1 MNTTVPTAPQAGD
14 VPQAIRDLLVPGT
27 KLLRRQLGGH
37 KAQLWH
43 VRAVVDDDCI
53 VFRRYDP
60 KLGWLYF
67 AVDIDEC
74 ASALANG
81 GLALK

>member
-1 MNTTVPTAPQAGD
+1 MNTPTAPQEGD
-14 VPQAIRDLLVPGT
+14 VPQAVRDLLVIGT
-27 KLLRRQLGGH
+27 KLLRRQLSGH
-37 KAQLWH
+37 KPQLWH

-67 AVDIDEC
+67 AVDIAQC
-74 ASALANG
+74 NSALANG
-81 GLALK
+81 GLVLR